1 MESTMKNIRLSD
13 IADEL
18 GVTVNTVSKA
28 IRGAGGISERCRK
41 EILEVADRMGYVP
54 NRVATSLRY
63 GQSKMVAI
71 VFDTLV
77 NPYYMIMTDMLLS
90 RLNRFGYDVIIFA
103 GIYNQ
108 IRTEDLSNILGR
120 QVDGIITFIEPQP
133 KVLEIL
139 KKNRIEIV
147 LLGRQNKMLEVDSV
161 STDDFRGGYLVGEY
175 IMEKQ
180 RKNVGY
186 LGTSRSVECSQR
198 RLNGLVKGL
207 AAHGYSYQSDHT
219 VYMEEDHIEPLVD
232 ELIAKKSDAIFCFND
247 IMALRCISC
256 LRQRGLRVPED
267 VLVVGYDDIHAE
279 YPVPTTFV
287 TVSSDK
293 KKIVDAAVDLL
304 LEKIARRAEDLP
316 ENDFKHL
323 NFDVSIKEND

>member
-1 MESTMKNIRLSD
+1 MKNIRLCD

-41 EILEVADRMGYVP
+41 EILQVADRMGYVP

-77 NPYYMIMTDMLLS
+77 NPYYMIMTDLLFN

-103 GIYNQ
+103 GIYNK

-133 KVLEIL
+133 KVLEVL
-139 KKNRIEIV
+139 KKNRIETV
-147 LLGRQNKMLEVDSV
+147 LLGRQNKELEVDSV

-175 IMEKQ
+175 IMKKQ
-180 RKNVGY
+180 RKNVSY

-198 RLNGLVKGL
+198 RLNGLVQGL
-207 AAHGYSYQSDHT
+207 AAHGYTYQADHT
-219 VYMEEDHIEPLVD
+219 VYMEEDYIEPLVD
-232 ELIAKKSDAIFCFND
+232 ELVEKNSDAIFCFND

-256 LRQRGLRVPED
+256 LHKKGIRVPED
-267 VLVVGYDDIHAE
+267 ILVVGYDNIHAE
-279 YPVPTTFV
+279 YPVPTSFV
-287 TVSSDK
+287 TVASDK

-304 LEKIARRAEDLP
+304 LEKIARRTEEKQAGE
-316 ENDFKHL
+316 FKRL
-323 NFDVSIKEND
+323 NFDVSIQENE

>member
-1 MESTMKNIRLSD
+1 MKNIRLSD

-41 EILEVADRMGYVP
+41 EILETADKMGYVP

-71 VFDTLV
+71 VFDTLM
-77 NPYYMIMTDMLLS
+77 NPYYMIMTDLLFS
-90 RLNRFGYDVIIFA
+90 RLSRFGYDIIIFA

-108 IRTEDLSNILGR
+108 LKTEDPSNIMGR

-139 KKNRIEIV
+139 KKNRIGIV
-147 LLGRQNKMLEVDSV
+147 LLGRQNKEIEVDSV
-161 STDDFRGGYLVGEY
+161 STDDFRGGYLMGEY
-175 IMEKQ
+175 LMEKQ
-180 RKNVGY
+180 RKNVCY

-198 RLNGLVKGL
+198 RLNGLKQGL
-207 AAHGYSYQSDHT
+207 AAHGYTFCDDHT
-219 VYMEEDHIEPLVD
+219 AYMEENNINPLVD
-232 ELIAKKSDAIFCFND
+232 ELVQKNADAIFCFSD
-247 IMALRCISC
+247 IMALQCIAR
-256 LRQRGLRVPED
+256 LRKKGIRVPED
-267 VLVVGYDDIHAE
+267 VLVTGYDDIQAE
-279 YPVPTTFV
+279 YPVPAPFV

-293 KKIVDAAVDLL
+293 QKIADAAVDLL
-304 LEKIARRAEDLP
+304 LEKIVRRKEDSSMDDVKRL
-316 ENDFKHL
+316 DFE
-323 NFDVSIKEND
+323 VCIKEND